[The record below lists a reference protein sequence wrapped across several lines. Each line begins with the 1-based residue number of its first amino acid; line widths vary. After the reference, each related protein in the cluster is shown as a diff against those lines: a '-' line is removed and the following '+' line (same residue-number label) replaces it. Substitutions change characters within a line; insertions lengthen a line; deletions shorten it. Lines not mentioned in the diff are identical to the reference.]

1 MESTPGRKFYEEHLA
16 FINAKDFDGLIDS
29 HYNDD
34 ATFTSFFGSLKGRE
48 ALRQHFRTYLGSLG
62 NLRVRLD
69 KLTETENTLLLETT
83 VTTDG
88 GTIRTYDAFVLRNG
102 KIDYQFYGVID
113 PAAQK

>member
-1 MESTPGRKFYEEHLA
+1 METTPGRKFYQEHLA
-16 FINAKDFDGLIDS
+16 FINAKDFDGLIDN

-83 VTTDG
+83 VTTDA
-88 GTIRTYDAFVLRNG
+88 GTIQTYDAFVLRNG

-113 PAAQK
+113 PVAQK